1 MRILALDLG
10 TKTLGL
16 AITDASNTISYP
28 LTTLRYNN
36 EDYDYLI
43 KELKKIIEE
52 KKVELLVLGLPKNMD
67 NSLGFASQRS
77 LNFKRALEEN
87 IDLEVKL
94 VDERL
99 STVSAENILIESNMR
114 RENRKKVID
123 SVAATIILDTYLGSV
138 KNEEK

>member
-1 MRILALDLG
+1 MRVLALDLG

-16 AITDASNTISYP
+16 AITDASATISYP
-28 LTTLRYNN
+28 LTTLRYSN
-36 EDYDYLI
+36 EDYMYLVN
-43 KELKKIIEE
+43 ELKKIIEE

-67 NSLGFASQRS
+67 NTLGFASQRS
-77 LNFKRALEEN
+77 LNFKKVLEEN
-87 IDLEVKL
+87 IDLEVVL

-138 KNEEK
+138 KNETK